1 MLKNARLIAVSAL
14 LAACWMAP
22 VQAANDIPNA
32 SSAGIAAKLMVRGTL
47 EGVQVVD
54 LRSQRRNDVMVVQA
68 EMLNLTDKDVRVYYR
83 FRWTDAAGMQV
94 GDGEV
99 WKPLTI
105 LGRQSQLIKGTA
117 YGPQASDFKI
127 EMSAEPR

>member
-1 MLKNARLIAVSAL
+1 MLKNARVIAISAL

-22 VQAANDIPNA
+22 AHAANDIPNA

>member
-1 MLKNARLIAVSAL
+1 MKNARLFAASAL
-14 LAACWMAP
+14 FAACWITSA
-22 VQAANDIPNA
+22 QAANDIPNA

-68 EMLNLTDKDVRVYYR
+68 EMQNLTDKDVRVYYR

-99 WKPLTI
+99 WKPLMI

-117 YGPQASDFKI
+117 YGPQANDFKI
-127 EMSAEPR
+127 EISAEPR